1 MKKQLMILGVVLSL
15 FGLAACGSKKEA
27 KKEADLANTELNTTI
42 VKKDTTP
49 AHQDIRLKFN
59 EIVLATAANEFKGGT
74 NLETLKKTFG
84 EPVSH
89 ETVPAGDVSVDLY
102 SWAFD
107 QVSLRV
113 HLYQDSSIVRSISNF
128 QFNREQT
135 ITKSAVDALKVT
147 QGDNLGESFQAV
159 SDKLGQPDVMS
170 QAMSSEKEEIQ
181 AVWTSGL
188 KTDSG
193 ATLILNFENNALT
206 QIEQTGLKD

>member
-1 MKKQLMILGVVLSL
+1 MKKKLIVLGLMLSL
-15 FGLAACGSKKEA
+15 VSLSACSSKKEN
-27 KKEADLANTELNTTI
+27 KVKDTKLDTTI

-59 EIVLATAANEFKGGT
+59 DIILATAANEFKGGT
-74 NLETLKKTFG
+74 NLETLKKMFG
-84 EPVSH
+84 EPSSH
-89 ETVPAGDVSVDLY
+89 ETVPAGNVSVDLY

-135 ITKSAVDALKVT
+135 VRKSDVDSLKVS
-147 QGDNLGESFQAV
+147 QGDKLGDSFQTV
-159 SDKLGQPDVMS
+159 SDKFGQPDVMS

-181 AVWTSGL
+181 AIWTSGL

-206 QIEQTGLKD
+206 HVEQTGIKD